1 MKIQVQIM
9 INRDIKTVWDAFTN
23 PIHLVNWNFASDDWC
38 CPKASND
45 LKVWWKMCSTMS
57 AKDNSMS
64 FDFEWEYTN
73 IIQNKLIEYTILDMQ
88 YWDKYLEKWRKV
100 SVSFEEKDDFVILT
114 ETFDAEDIHSLDL
127 QKAWWQAILE
137 NFKKYTESL

>member
-1 MKIQVQIM
+1 
-9 INRDIKTVWDAFTN
+9 
-23 PIHLVNWNFASDDWC
+23 
-38 CPKASND
+38 
-45 LKVWWKMCSTMS
+45 MCSTMS